1 MLLQDHSQRRP
12 TASLSA
18 ARHWVN
24 QLYAGL
30 HDRARL
36 EQSITGLGEL
46 LAGVVELIRITC
58 KETDAVSEWCRSD
71 SALPAGGLWPS
82 AVDRQ
87 APYQHF
93 HKDGCLSLYT
103 LSGAP
108 ARLLLAHASTRCEVV
123 LLLRQYQEP
132 LCPRDY
138 GPRFSEVMLY
148 TLPQLAQVNA
158 LLGKLRQPLHRL
170 EVTHRLLQLVPLP
183 LVVLNQ
189 RNQVERA
196 NVTTCRLLQRLQAE
210 AAPAQADTWLA
221 AADWSGL
228 KFDSSRQR
236 LSCDGVELAARFL
249 FEEPWGAHP
258 VRIYSLQDSRRHP
271 QLNATILDS
280 IFGLSAAETA
290 VCQWVLAGQEPSDIA
305 RLQNRSINTIKSQLR
320 SIYRK
325 TGVQTTAQLAR
336 RLFFNPAYWV
346 GRR

>member
-1 MLLQDHSQRRP
+1 MLLQDQTQRLTP
-12 TASLSA
+12 ASLSA
-18 ARHWVN
+18 ARSWVN

-30 HDRARL
+30 HDRSRL

-46 LAGVVELIRITC
+46 LAGEVEMIRITC

-71 SALPAGGLWPS
+71 SALPAGGIGQSGL
-82 AVDRQ
+82 DRQ
-87 APYQHF
+87 TPYQHF

-103 LSGAP
+103 LTGAP
-108 ARLLLAHASTRCEVV
+108 PWLVMTHASARCEVV
-123 LLLRQYQEP
+123 LMLRPNLDP

-138 GPRFSEVMLY
+138 GPRFSDIMLY

-158 LLGKLRQPLHRL
+158 LLGKLRQPLQRL
-170 EVTHRLLQLVPLP
+170 EVTHCLLQLVPLP

-189 RNQVERA
+189 HSQVESA
-196 NVTTCRLLQRLQAE
+196 NFTTCRLLQRLLAE
-210 AAPAQADTWLA
+210 AAPAQADTRLA

-236 LSCDGVELAARFL
+236 LTCDGVELAARFL
-249 FEEPWGAHP
+249 FEEQWGAYP

-271 QLNATILDS
+271 LLNATILDS
-280 IFGLSAAETA
+280 IYGLSAAETA
-290 VCQWVLAGQEPSDIA
+290 VCQWVLAGQEPTDIA